1 MTTRV
6 SDVRRSAAATKG
18 HLTDTRTAARWG
30 AAILMPVGPAAV
42 AVLRFVLPYDTPDT
56 PGQVLDKIA
65 VNLGA
70 EQTVLWLEF
79 VALFTLVPGVFAVVR
94 LVRRGAPRLS
104 LAAALLLV
112 PGYLALFWGSND
124 LFAYVGLSSGVDRTS
139 TARILELTAQHPSES
154 ASLTIFVL
162 GHIAG
167 SMLLGCAL
175 WRSRVVHPVFAL
187 AMGVSQPIHLFAA
200 MTGNHR
206 LDLFAWG
213 LTTVAMAAASVAV
226 VRTLNDEWDL
236 PPAEAR
242 TALTAL
248 DPANVTPS
256 T

>member
-1 MTTRV
+1 
-6 SDVRRSAAATKG
+6 
-18 HLTDTRTAARWG
+18 
-30 AAILMPVGPAAV
+30 MPVGPAAV

-56 PGQVLDKIA
+56 PGQMLDKIA

-70 EQTVLWLEF
+70 LQAVLWLEF
-79 VALFTLVPGVFAVVR
+79 VALLTLVPGVFAVLR
-94 LVRRGAPRLS
+94 LVRRGAPRLAS
-104 LAAALLLV
+104 AAALLLV

-124 LFAYVGLSSGVDRTS
+124 LIAFVGVSSGVDRTT
-139 TARILELTAQHPSES
+139 TARIIELTALHPTES

-187 AMGVSQPIHLFAA
+187 AMGVSQPTHLIAA

-206 LDLFAWG
+206 LDLLAWG

-226 VRTLNDEWDL
+226 VRTVNDEWDL

-242 TALTAL
+242 TAVTTP
-248 DPANVTPS
+248 DTANVAPS